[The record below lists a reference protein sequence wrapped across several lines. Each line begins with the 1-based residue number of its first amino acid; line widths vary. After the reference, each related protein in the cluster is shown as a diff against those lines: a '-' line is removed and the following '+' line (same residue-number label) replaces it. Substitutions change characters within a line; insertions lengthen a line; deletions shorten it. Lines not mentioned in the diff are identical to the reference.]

1 MGTKNDLYPISALL
15 ERVKDAVD
23 IEDGKRYRQVTIQM
37 HNQGVVL
44 RTEQYGDEIGTKKQF
59 LIKEGQ
65 FLISKI
71 DARNGAYGIV
81 PKELD
86 GAVITGNFWAY
97 TINTDIVLPNYLTY
111 LMRHDF
117 FLKMCNTCSYGSTN
131 RWYLDE
137 DTFKHFQV
145 PIPAIREQ
153 ERILERIGKHV
164 EKMENAKREI
174 KRQEDEIMSI
184 IDGIVGGNQ

>member
-1 MGTKNDLYPISALL
+1 M
-15 ERVKDAVD
+15 
-23 IEDGKRYRQVTIQM
+23 
-37 HNQGVVL
+37 
-44 RTEQYGDEIGTKKQF
+44 
-59 LIKEGQ
+59 
-65 FLISKI
+65 
-71 DARNGAYGIV
+71 
-81 PKELD
+81 
-86 GAVITGNFWAY
+86 
-97 TINTDIVLPNYLTY
+97 
-111 LMRHDF
+111 
-117 FLKMCNTCSYGSTN
+117 
-131 RWYLDE
+131 DE